1 MTKTPC
7 DWDSTIT
14 RPEATIDKV
23 VKFGGVYFSSGK
35 LYWLEERPDE
45 GGRSV
50 LCEYAPDDPKKS
62 KRNGIDVSPQG
73 TNVRTR
79 ANEDY
84 GGDAVVMRGNKIFY
98 SEFTTQRLCKLSD
111 DGTSKPIPGDKGGRY
126 RYADGVL
133 SYNCN
138 VIYCVRE
145 DHKHSEKEVV
155 KEIVSIDVR
164 DGYTKV
170 LARGNASYSHPRV
183 SSNGKKLAYITWN
196 HPAMPLCTELRVTDI
211 YSAKSNESC
220 DHKLIAG
227 GREGDT
233 AVIRPTYQGGRL
245 YYISNRSGY
254 YNIYRAGFEGSILPM
269 EADFGQLRQQGFLFT
284 PGKNGRLVAQYEKD
298 GRSVLLTANVRD
310 GRAPAT
316 DIEEYSG
323 EKDGLPMTFT
333 GLVAGENGNFYFAG
347 GSPGTLSSIYEWN
360 IESKGEATILSC
372 SSSC

>member
-1 MTKTPC
+1 
-7 DWDSTIT
+7 
-14 RPEATIDKV
+14 
-23 VKFGGVYFSSGK
+23 
-35 LYWLEERPDE
+35 
-45 GGRSV
+45 
-50 LCEYAPDDPKKS
+50 
-62 KRNGIDVSPQG
+62 
-73 TNVRTR
+73 
-79 ANEDY
+79 
-84 GGDAVVMRGNKIFY
+84 
-98 SEFTTQRLCKLSD
+98 
-111 DGTSKPIPGDKGGRY
+111 
-126 RYADGVL
+126 
-133 SYNCN
+133 
-138 VIYCVRE
+138 
-145 DHKHSEKEVV
+145 
-155 KEIVSIDVR
+155 
-164 DGYTKV
+164 
-170 LARGNASYSHPRV
+170 
-183 SSNGKKLAYITWN
+183 
-196 HPAMPLCTELRVTDI
+196 MPLCTELRVTDI

-233 AVIRPTYQGGRL
+233 AVIRPTYKGGRL